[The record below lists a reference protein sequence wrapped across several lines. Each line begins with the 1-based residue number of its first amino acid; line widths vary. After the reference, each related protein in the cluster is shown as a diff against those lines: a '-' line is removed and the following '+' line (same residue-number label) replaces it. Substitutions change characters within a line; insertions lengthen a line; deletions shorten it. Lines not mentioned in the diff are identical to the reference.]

1 MMKTIYMIDYISNKL
16 EENYSN
22 LDSTSHRIFFV
33 LNRFFYSLCLLNILI
48 DVKEVVQDEPQARAN
63 AKNESDTP
71 LIKYLQMTTV
81 KEACGFEDGKVF
93 YSSRMTP
100 GNFRLS
106 ALNPRI
112 SIL

>member
-1 MMKTIYMIDYISNKL
+1 MVKTIYMIDYISNKL

-22 LDSTSHRIFFV
+22 LDSTFHRVFFV

-48 DVKEVVQDEPQARAN
+48 DVKEVVQDEPQTRAN
-63 AKNESDTP
+63 AENESDTP
-71 LIKYLQMTTV
+71 DASKRSMWVRRWEGVT
-81 KEACGFEDGKVF
+81 ERN
-93 YSSRMTP
+93 SSRMAP

-112 SIL
+112 STL